1 MGQQTPRT
9 STTQD
14 IQDAIQDFAFGMFL
28 PSPAGLGLGHI
39 GSDQLPLLVASVGRV
54 RFSGFHVPKLPHMTP
69 SMQNFL
75 NTFLDAK
82 SKSNHKTLA
91 HAIFRNPYP
100 AEFCGYPTVPIL
112 CGLI

>member
-39 GSDQLPLLVASVGRV
+39 GSDQSHSWSLKSVG
-54 RFSGFHVPKLPHMTP
+54 
-69 SMQNFL
+69 
-75 NTFLDAK
+75 
-82 SKSNHKTLA
+82 
-91 HAIFRNPYP
+91 
-100 AEFCGYPTVPIL
+100 
-112 CGLI
+112 